1 MNLFKRAVA
10 SISRNIGKTCLLFL
24 IVLILGSVIST
35 AISTNQATENMERNL
50 TARMLPIAMVEFNH
64 AMFEELQ
71 QEVDFHEMILSP
83 DLIRQIGALPVVRSY
98 DFFSHHSLFARD
110 LEEYEPEIDSD
121 DQVVIGGGPGIWFP
135 GGEDFGPRFSIR
147 GVENHN
153 ILDIEQ
159 NLIELVS
166 GRTFTREEVTSI
178 SQVAMVSEAFALH
191 NNLTV
196 DSTITFRNII
206 VDHRFDF
213 WEGDEDSQPGI
224 FDEQTYD
231 VTIVGIFRPVNLPQ
245 VEHSFSNEWW
255 QMRELQNRIY
265 VPNTFIDMTLA
276 FEHNAFYRMNPESF
290 EEFDPRDFKWY
301 QNFFTL
307 YDPND
312 FPEFREGVAQ
322 IAPPFFHVLDS
333 GNSFRPVLVALD
345 TMRGLTVTVLIV
357 AIAAGLLIVT
367 LLISLFLRDRRRE
380 VGIYLALGERKSKIV
395 SQFLFEILT
404 VSFLAILVALFIG
417 NIVAANLS
425 EGMLMSDIAVEQ
437 EREENMWIW
446 DPFAHMGYQTDLP
459 ADAVINSYDVSL
471 SPNMILIFFG
481 VGLGTVLLATIVPI
495 IYVLRL
501 NPKKIML

>member
-1 MNLFKRAVA
+1 MNLFKRAIA
-10 SISRNIGKTCLLFL
+10 SVSRNIGKTCLLFL

-64 AMFEELQ
+64 TLYEDRQ
-71 QEVDFHEMILSP
+71 HEIDWREQVLSP

-98 DFFSHHSLFARD
+98 DFFTHHSLFAQD
-110 LEEYEPEIDSD
+110 LKEYEPETDSD
-121 DQVVIGGGPGIWFP
+121 DEIMWGGPWFP
-135 GGEDFGPRFSIR
+135 GGEDFGPRFLLR

-166 GRTFTREEVTSI
+166 GRTFTREEVTSL

-206 VDHRFDF
+206 MDHRFEVRERD
-213 WEGDEDSQPGI
+213 DEFQPTI
-224 FDEQTYD
+224 FDEQSYD
-231 VTIVGIFRPVNLPQ
+231 VTIVGIFRPVNLPHI
-245 VEHSFSNEWW
+245 EHDFTNEWF
-255 QMRELQNRIY
+255 QVRELQNRIY
-265 VPNTFIDMTLA
+265 VPNTFLDITISFENDA
-276 FEHNAFYRMNPESF
+276 FLRMNPEAF
-290 EEFDPRDFKWY
+290 EDFDPHFKWY

-312 FPEFREGVAQ
+312 FPAFREGVAQ
-322 IAPPFFHVLDS
+322 IAPEFFHVVDS
-333 GNSFRPVLVALD
+333 GNAFRPVLVALN
-345 TMRGLTVTVLIV
+345 TMRSLTITVLIV

-380 VGIYLALGERKSKIV
+380 VGIYLALGERKRRIV

-425 EGMLMSDIAVEQ
+425 EDMLMSDIAVEQ
-437 EREENMWIW
+437 EREDNMWFW
-446 DPFAHMGYQTDLP
+446 DPFAGMGYQTDLP
-459 ADAVINSYDVSL
+459 ADAVVNSYDVTL
-471 SPNMILIFFG
+471 SPLTILIFFG
-481 VGLGTVLLATIVPI
+481 VGLGTVLLATVIPI

>member
-1 MNLFKRAVA
+1 MNLFKRAIA

-50 TARMLPIAMVEFNH
+50 TARMLPIAMVDFDH
-64 AMFEELQ
+64 SMFDELRTDM
-71 QEVDFHEMILSP
+71 DFQDMVLSP

-98 DFFSHHSLFARD
+98 DFFSHHSLFARN
-110 LEEYEPEIDSD
+110 LEEYEPETNSD
-121 DQVVIGGGPGIWFP
+121 DQFVSGGGPSIWFP
-135 GGEDFGPRFSIR
+135 GGDDFGPRFMIR
-147 GVENHN
+147 GVENHHV
-153 ILDIEQ
+153 LDIEQ

-178 SQVAMVSEAFALH
+178 SHVAMVSEAFAQL

-196 DSTITFRNII
+196 DSTITFRNIV
-206 VDHRFDF
+206 VDHRFAV
-213 WEGDEDSQPGI
+213 WEGDDDFQSDI

-231 VTIVGIFRPVNLPQ
+231 VTIIGIFRPVNLP
-245 VEHSFSNEWW
+245 VIEHDFSNDWW
-255 QMRELQNRIY
+255 AVRELQNRIY
-265 VPNTFIDMTLA
+265 VPNTFIDMATT
-276 FEHNAFYRMNPESF
+276 FEQNALYRMNPEAF
-290 EEFDPRDFKWY
+290 EEFDPRGFTWY

-322 IAPPFFHVLDS
+322 IAPPYFHVVDS

-380 VGIYLALGERKSKIV
+380 VGIYLALGERKRKII
-395 SQFLFEILT
+395 SQFLFEIMT
-404 VSFLAILVALFIG
+404 VSFLAIIVALFIG

-425 EGMLMSDIAVEQ
+425 EEMLMSDIAVEQ
-437 EREENMWIW
+437 EREDNMWVW

-471 SPNMILIFFG
+471 SLNTILIFFG
-481 VGLGTVLLATIVPI
+481 VGLGTVLFATIIPI

>member
-1 MNLFKRAVA
+1 MNLFKRAIA

-64 AMFEELQ
+64 TMAEELQ
-71 QEVDFHEMILSP
+71 HEMDWQEQMLSP

-98 DFFSHHSLFARD
+98 DFFSHASLPARN
-110 LEEYEPEIDSD
+110 LEEYEPETESG
-121 DQVVIGGGPGIWFP
+121 DQGGGMIIGGPWMP
-135 GGEDFGPRFSIR
+135 GGEDLGPHFLLR

-166 GRTFTREEVTSI
+166 GRTFTREEVTGI
-178 SQVAMVSEAFALH
+178 SQVAMVSEAFALL

-196 DSTITFRNII
+196 DSTITFRNVIM
-206 VDHRFDF
+206 DHGFNVWERDDDF
-213 WEGDEDSQPGI
+213 QPTI

-231 VTIVGIFRPVNLPQ
+231 VTIVGIFRPVNLPHI
-245 VEHSFSNEWW
+245 EHDFSNEWW
-255 QMRELQNRIY
+255 QVRDIQNRIY
-265 VPNTFIDMTLA
+265 VPNTFINMVTTFQND
-276 FEHNAFYRMNPESF
+276 AFYRMNPEAF
-290 EEFDPRDFKWY
+290 EEWDPRGFTWY

-312 FPEFREGVAQ
+312 FPAFREGVTQ
-322 IAPPFFHVLDS
+322 IAPFFHVIDS

-345 TMRGLTVTVLIV
+345 TMRGLTITVLII

-380 VGIYLALGERKSKIV
+380 VGIYLALGERKRKIV

-425 EGMLMSDIAVEQ
+425 EDMLMSDIAMEQ
-437 EREENMWIW
+437 QREEGMWFW

-459 ADAVINSYDVSL
+459 ADAVVNSYDVSL
-471 SPNMILIFFG
+471 SPLTILIFFG
-481 VGLGTVLLATIVPI
+481 VGLGTVLLATVIPI